1 MNIKE
6 SLNRVKSISK
16 GVYYLFNILFYI
28 YCLATIFIV
37 GLSVFA
43 LLSPDMFGMHLTTGW
58 EGVAGIILLMFPV
71 AAILRVIS
79 LIFRDITEEETPFT
93 MKQVKRLRWIALF
106 IFLDVVINAVFSTG
120 LFGIIG
126 SPFGTAGVVG
136 GAYTNHVSIDIF
148 QAFFAVV
155 IFCLSFAFEY
165 GYLLQE
171 DCNDTL

>member
-37 GLSVFA
+37 GLSAVA
-43 LLSPDMFGMHLTTGW
+43 LLFPSMSGIRLTVRW
-58 EGVAGIILLMFPV
+58 EGVVGIILLMIPV

-79 LIFRDITEEETPFT
+79 LIFRDITKEETPFT

-106 IFLDVVINAVFSTG
+106 ILLDVVINAVFSAG
-120 LFGIIG
+120 LFGVIG
-126 SPFGTAGVVG
+126 SPFGTVGVVG
-136 GAYTNHVSIDIF
+136 GGYTNHVSIDIF
-148 QAFFAVV
+148 EAFFAVV